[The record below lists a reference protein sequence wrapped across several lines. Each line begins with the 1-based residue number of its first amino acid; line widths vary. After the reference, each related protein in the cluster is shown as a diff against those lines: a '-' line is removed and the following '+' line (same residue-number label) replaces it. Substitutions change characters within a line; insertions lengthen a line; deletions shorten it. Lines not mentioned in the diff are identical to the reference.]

1 MGCDFFLFYRTHSGW
16 QQHKSV
22 LFCHSLLRDF
32 LKSPLKQ
39 HQQGLKTNR
48 RGFFKGEELR
58 MPSHLNGFWYFF
70 RKKYKEKTI
79 KDARGI
85 HSSSPFQSPSF
96 KGFSAPDTSS
106 RTALTLDSLKFPPL
120 QSRRN
125 LFSPLQL
132 KPPYSAAEEN

>member
-1 MGCDFFLFYRTHSGW
+1 MRFFPILPHPFGMATTQECVVLPLPLARFFEIATKTASARIEN
-16 QQHKSV
+16 QQEGV
-22 LFCHSLLRDF
+22 
-32 LKSPLKQ
+32 
-39 HQQGLKTNR
+39 
-48 RGFFKGEELR
+48 FKGEELR

-79 KDARGI
+79 KGARGI